1 MERSNVEE
9 EDEIED
15 WNSLDLDSDGFS
27 LDFYLLMIKLNNK
40 LEKCM

>member
-1 MERSNVEE
+1 MYIHYRFGC
-9 EDEIED
+9 
-15 WNSLDLDSDGFS
+15 SLDLDSDGFS

>member
-15 WNSLDLDSDGFS
+15 WNSLQYIASRSGVGGRV
-27 LDFYLLMIKLNNK
+27 N
-40 LEKCM
+40 E